1 MNKKIL
7 FFLFSMIFFINSY
20 GKNLMLVSAAG
31 YKKPIQEISSL
42 YEKQKNTKVDLMF
55 GNMSQVINYIK
66 NTNDIKLVVGDKKF
80 LDKSGIK
87 FQHYKPLGKGV
98 LAIAYR
104 KGLEI
109 SSAKDILNSSIER
122 ILVPDAKKA
131 IYGVAAVEYLNKKNY
146 YGDLEDRLMFV
157 QTVPQVSSYLITGE
171 ADIGFI
177 NLTNALA
184 LEDKIGGYI
193 LVDVKDYSEILI
205 SLGVIKKDDI
215 EANEFLEFLKND
227 KVNNILKK
235 YGIRQL

>member
-7 FFLFSMIFFINSY
+7 FFVFSMMLFMNSY

-31 YKKPIQEISSL
+31 YKKPIQEISSFF
-42 YEKQKNTKVDLMF
+42 EKEKGIKVDLMF
-55 GNMSQVINYIK
+55 GNMSQVINYVK
-66 NTNDIKLVVGDKKF
+66 NTDDIKLVVGDDKF

-104 KGLEI
+104 KGLNI
-109 SSAKDILNSSIER
+109 SSPEDMLNSDIER

-131 IYGVAAVEYLNKKNY
+131 IYGVAAVEYLNNKNY
-146 YGDLEDRLMFV
+146 YGSLEDRLMFV

-193 LVDVKDYSEILI
+193 LIDDKEYSNITI
-205 SLGVIKKDDI
+205 SLGLVKKDNI